1 MPKTVTA
8 LLAGASGLVGRA
20 LLAQLLD
27 DDGAAVVAVLRR
39 EVPELPRRKALRTL
53 LVDFAHLPALP
64 AADELYIALGTTIK
78 VAGSRAAFRA
88 VDFDAVVD
96 LARAAQRSGI
106 RRVAVV
112 SALGADERA
121 IAFYNRVKGQ
131 AEQAL
136 RALGFE
142 RLVVARPS
150 LLAGERRALG
160 QPPRLGEQLALSVLR
175 PLGTLV
181 PASVRPIDAAVVA
194 RAMRRALHADAAPAL
209 QILESSTLQ
218 HLGAAAPAAP

>member
-20 LLAQLLD
+20 LLTQLLD
-27 DDGAAVVAVLRR
+27 EDHAAVVAVLRR
-39 EVPELPRRKALRTL
+39 EMPDLPRNRALRTL
-53 LVDFAHLPALP
+53 LVDFALLPPLP

-88 VDFDAVVD
+88 VDFDAVVN
-96 LARAAQRSGI
+96 LARVAQQAGI

-121 IAFYNRVKGQ
+121 SLFYNRVKGQ

-136 RALGFE
+136 RALRFE
-142 RLVVARPS
+142 RLVIARPS
-150 LLAGERRALG
+150 LLAGERRVLG
-160 QPPRLGEQLALSVLR
+160 QPRRLGEQLSLSLLR

-194 RAMRRALHADAAPAL
+194 RAMRRALHAGDAPAL

-218 HLGAAAPAAP
+218 QLGAAAPAEP

>member
-1 MPKTVTA
+1 MPKPVTA

-27 DDGAAVVAVLRR
+27 EDHATVVAVLRR
-39 EVPELPRRKALRTL
+39 EVPDLPRNRALRTL
-53 LVDFAHLPALP
+53 LVDFALLPPLP

-88 VDFDAVVD
+88 VDFDAVVN
-96 LARAAQRSGI
+96 LARVAQQAGI

-112 SALGADERA
+112 SALGADEHA
-121 IAFYNRVKGQ
+121 SLFYNRVKGQ

-136 RALGFE
+136 RALRFE
-142 RLVVARPS
+142 RLVIARPS
-150 LLAGERRALG
+150 LLAGERRTLG
-160 QPPRLGEQLALSVLR
+160 QPRRLGEQLSLNLLR
-175 PLGTLV
+175 PLGRLV

-194 RAMRRALHADAAPAL
+194 RAMRRALRADAAPPL
-209 QILESSTLQ
+209 QILESSALQ
-218 HLGAAAPAAP
+218 QLGAAAPAAP